1 MKHSA
6 GPRLLWISFG
16 CCLIFNKYE
25 DVDWKN
31 VAHLLTIRCSLSL
44 DFFETWQTWMDA
56 LRCDNNYPG
65 LIQELDEVQRRCFPT
80 QNDRSMEGKVGVALW
95 LRIHRKSIAL
105 AYHMYAN
112 KNGFILQQQRCPST
126 YTVHSIHNRNLLQSV
141 GNRIIKYR

>member
-1 MKHSA
+1 
-6 GPRLLWISFG
+6 
-16 CCLIFNKYE
+16 
-25 DVDWKN
+25 
-31 VAHLLTIRCSLSL
+31 
-44 DFFETWQTWMDA
+44 MDA